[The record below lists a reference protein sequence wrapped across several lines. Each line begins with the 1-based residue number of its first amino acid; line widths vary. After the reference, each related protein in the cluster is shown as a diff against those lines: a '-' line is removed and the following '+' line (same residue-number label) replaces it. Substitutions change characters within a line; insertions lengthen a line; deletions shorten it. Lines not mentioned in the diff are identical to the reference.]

1 MKVKEESF
9 LNDVKN
15 HQMIII
21 NDDDLN
27 RHIRFQRPGSSC
39 MLFDLI
45 TWPGCLCYTGDMG
58 TFVFRRLQDMF
69 EFFRT
74 DREYNQQK
82 GRQLSI
88 NLGYWAEKVEAAD
101 KHDGLKR
108 FDEELFDHAVKH
120 DLMAWIRDYFSD
132 TTKEERRELWGAVL
146 SDVIGAESSSSGVY
160 KQVAVSDFSHK
171 VNDTVGYFSF
181 QDFWD
186 HDTSSYSYRFQ
197 WCCYA
202 IAWGIQMYD
211 DAKAVAEATSTAT
224 A

>member
-1 MKVKEESF
+1 
-9 LNDVKN
+9 
-15 HQMIII
+15 
-21 NDDDLN
+21 
-27 RHIRFQRPGSSC
+27 
-39 MLFDLI
+39 
-45 TWPGCLCYTGDMG
+45 MG

-132 TTKEERRELWGAVL
+132 TTKEERRELWEAVL